1 MTWEMVSLSDKI
13 SAKFFVP
20 NTFRSV
26 VAASKR
32 VE

>member
-1 MTWEMVSLSDKI
+1 MVSLSDKI

-20 NTFRSV
+20 KTLRRV
-26 VAASKR
+26 VAASNR